1 MRKKERLLFI
11 TARLEH
17 ENELNIHEH
26 AVFVNKEP
34 GQLHYGELNTNK
46 HEQKFAKNVRLFTRS
61 RPLER
66 GPSGTASTS
75 RSGSVASIGDA
86 HMSDSVVSEHDGVEG
101 VELEASDG
109 SLTDDGHLEGVPR
122 LVR

>member
-1 MRKKERLLFI
+1 MYRRRRGYYPGRRHQCGCYVQRLLFI

-46 HEQKFAKNVRLFTRS
+46 HEQKFAKNVRS
-61 RPLER
+61 PVHEIANIPPLTN
-66 GPSGTASTS
+66 GPRVTLAQ
-75 RSGSVASIGDA
+75 I
-86 HMSDSVVSEHDGVEG
+86 
-101 VELEASDG
+101 
-109 SLTDDGHLEGVPR
+109 
-122 LVR
+122 